1 MAQRDEQAGHLGG
14 SDTGQLG
21 RQAPLLLPLAV
32 AVSGVAGWKLHPGGG
47 NGRSYGHSL
56 LKKQNDR
63 TSKKTTAGY
72 CAFRHLVRLVPDLP
86 EGHAGL
92 VRLSGDAVCLYGD
105 GHLGYIHHV
114 GSARAVH
121 VSKSSTTG
129 MRRRL
134 ALCHT
139 PSADWPVLP

>member
-21 RQAPLLLPLAV
+21 HQAPLLQPRAV

-86 EGHAGL
+86 ESMPDWSGYQGMLYAYMAMVTWDTSTML
-92 VRLSGDAVCLYGD
+92 ARPELS
-105 GHLGYIHHV
+105 
-114 GSARAVH
+114 
-121 VSKSSTTG
+121 T
-129 MRRRL
+129 
-134 ALCHT
+134 
-139 PSADWPVLP
+139 